1 MSAVCWLEKHFGRL
15 HGLGEGWWWKMT
27 VPKRCECSQGSSHS
41 CSVMA
46 PAQDEFATV
55 APGSCGLKWVI
66 TVLHSQ
72 ISHKFPQMDAPKAS
86 AWINIKP
93 VWQLGLSI
101 PGSMCTPV
109 NTSCSW
115 CTADGPGS
123 WTLKVVDALHK
134 SFSGTKKKKRHILEG
149 CTFGDD
155 ITERLLQQK
164 IQKHWK
170 HPQIFLSLSSFS
182 RACKPL
188 TLLLGC
194 VRV

>member
-1 MSAVCWLEKHFGRL
+1 MWVLPGQQSLMQCDGTGTGWVCH
-15 HGLGEGWWWKMT
+15 
-27 VPKRCECSQGSSHS
+27 CGSRFMWFEVSYHCPPFS
-41 CSVMA
+41 NF
-46 PAQDEFATV
+46 Q
-55 APGSCGLKWVI
+55 
-66 TVLHSQ
+66 
-72 ISHKFPQMDAPKAS
+72 KFPQIDAPKAS

-134 SFSGTKKKKRHILEG
+134 SFSGRKKKKRHILEG
-149 CTFGDD
+149 CTFGDG

-188 TLLLGC
+188 TLPLGC